1 MMTLSQDGTKLFS
14 PWAKGD
20 RALMQPSEDSH
31 RGGGR
36 VLSESDKRYIQSQIN
51 RYNHHT
57 ELSNQLTAALN
68 HVKSAYAARQDSLW
82 RIASCTDLFGDELDP
97 NGSLTEEQWN
107 RAIDFI
113 EQFQGGQQA

>member
-1 MMTLSQDGTKLFS
+1 MIALSNDGTRIFS
-14 PWAKGD
+14 PWAEGD

-51 RYNHHT
+51 RYKHHT

-82 RIASCTDLFGDELDP
+82 RIASCAELFDDLAPDGT
-97 NGSLTEEQWN
+97 LTHEQWN

-113 EQFQGGQQA
+113 EQFQQGQA

>member
-1 MMTLSQDGTKLFS
+1 M
-14 PWAKGD
+14 
-20 RALMQPSEDSH
+20 
-31 RGGGR
+31 
-36 VLSESDKRYIQSQIN
+36 LSESDKRYIQAQIN

-82 RIASCTDLFGDELDP
+82 RIASCAELFDDLAPDGT
-97 NGSLTEEQWN
+97 LTHEQWN

-113 EQFQGGQQA
+113 EQFQRGQV